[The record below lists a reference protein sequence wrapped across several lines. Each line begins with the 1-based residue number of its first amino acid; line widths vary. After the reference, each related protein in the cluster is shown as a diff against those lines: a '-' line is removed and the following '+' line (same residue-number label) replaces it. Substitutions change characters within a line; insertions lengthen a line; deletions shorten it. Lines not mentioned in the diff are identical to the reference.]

1 LAVRE
6 SQRPRILEAGLR
18 VAARSQ
24 GSTITLDAVASE
36 AGVTKPGLMY
46 HFPNRD
52 ALMAALVEYA
62 ASQLERRMAGLLGQ
76 RANSVTERYRAYI
89 QAAADGQN
97 MRAEWALWFH
107 SAYSAE
113 LQDAWARHLD
123 PWLSIPDGTPPHQ
136 RARLITARLAAD
148 GLWAAQASGVAAP
161 SAHDQALIVSHILG
175 LVPEGGAQ

>member
-1 LAVRE
+1 MVRE

-24 GSTITLDAVASE
+24 GAAITLDSVAAE

-62 ASQLERRMAGLLGQ
+62 AGQLERRMTELLGK
-76 RANSVTERYRAYI
+76 REATVSERYRSYI

-107 SAYSAE
+107 STYRAE
-113 LQDAWARHLD
+113 LREAWGRHLD
-123 PWLSIPDGTPPHQ
+123 PWLLIPEETPPAQ
-136 RARLITARLAAD
+136 RTRLLTARLAAD

-161 SAHDQALIVSHILG
+161 GEADRAVIVTHILG
-175 LVPEGGAQ
+175 LIDVGGAE